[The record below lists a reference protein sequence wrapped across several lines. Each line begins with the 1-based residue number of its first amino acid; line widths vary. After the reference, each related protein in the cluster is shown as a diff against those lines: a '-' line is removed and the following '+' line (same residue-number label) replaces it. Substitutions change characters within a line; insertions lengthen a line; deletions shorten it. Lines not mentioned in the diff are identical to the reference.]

1 MKRSREAP
9 PHMLESTRTLLD
21 WEEAWQWH
29 RCEAEATDDAASVA
43 FCENELAL
51 IRRELGRRE
60 KLRDRPGAPAWPQA
74 SKMALSARF
83 QYVKDA
89 VPIDTFLSGSQGL
102 MRRRQNRDGS
112 IVGCCPLPDHRD
124 VTPSFRI
131 TGQRWHCFGC
141 NRGGDVFDIVMA
153 LEGFTQPYEALVWLE
168 KGLGIVPDPVQNG
181 REPGNQGRFPSND
194 AGKWFPTPS
203 GINREPRNHIV
214 KSKRTRVRYVG
225 GQVTVDG

>member
-29 RCEAEATDDAASVA
+29 RCEAEAADDAASVA

-83 QYVKDA
+83 QYVKDS
-89 VPIDTFLSGSQGL
+89 VPIDDFLARSGGL
-102 MRRRQNRDGS
+102 FGRRQNRDGT
-112 IVGCCPLPDHRD
+112 VTGCCPLPDHRD
-124 VTPSFRI
+124 DTPSFHI
-131 TGQRWHCFGC
+131 YEGKRWHCYGC
-141 NRGGDVFDIVMA
+141 GRHGDVFDLAMA
-153 LEGFTQPYEALVWLE
+153 LFGCSQMVPALEIVE
-168 KGLGIVPDPVQNG
+168 RMFGIVPLVEAAPDKPVIRVPVIRGPDG
-181 REPGNQGRFPSND
+181 RLHEFGRP
-194 AGKWFPTPS
+194 
-203 GINREPRNHIV
+203 
-214 KSKRTRVRYVG
+214 
-225 GQVTVDG
+225 